1 MSYGAWVYVNL
12 LVDGRGERE
21 EVIGDLHLRK
31 GGWRCASS
39 SRLDAGR
46 RGRGQGRCERGSS
59 VLSSLFDGCW
69 LRRARS

>member
-1 MSYGAWVYVNL
+1 MV
-12 LVDGRGERE
+12 RGCMLIFWWMAEVRGE